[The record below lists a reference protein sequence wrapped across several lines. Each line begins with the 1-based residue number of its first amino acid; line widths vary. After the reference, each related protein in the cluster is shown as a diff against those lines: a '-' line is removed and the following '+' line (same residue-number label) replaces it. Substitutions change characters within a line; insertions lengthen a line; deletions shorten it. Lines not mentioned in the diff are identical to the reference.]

1 MGWVLAGRSGIK
13 VCCLTVAAVGMGTG
27 GRPGPSSLS
36 GGGGVDPTVGSAML
50 QVDSE
55 EMEMIVPTPTA
66 QGNGD
71 DLLSKSALGDGGF
84 SSKGVSQI

>member
-1 MGWVLAGRSGIK
+1 MGWVLVGRSGIK
-13 VCCLTVAAVGMGTG
+13 VCYLIVTAVGMGTG
-27 GRPGPSSLS
+27 GHPGPSSLT

-55 EMEMIVPTPTA
+55 EMEMIVPTPSA

-71 DLLSKSALGDGGF
+71 DLLSKSTLGDGGS
-84 SSKGVSQI
+84 SSKGVPWI